1 MDLQMLLRIVVQQ
14 KAADLFLKVGG
25 RPTLRVDGNL
35 RRLSKLGDEAV
46 GEIDDAFNESV
57 LEEVLDRHDLE
68 RFRKTGEGDAAY
80 EVEDLGRF
88 RVNVFRQRGHV
99 GFVFRYIPFKVP
111 SLEDLSLPAAQL
123 RRLCD
128 QRRGLVLVTG
138 IAGSGKSTCL
148 ASMIHYIN
156 ETQSRHIVTIE
167 DPIEFVHHDQRCIIE
182 QREVGFD
189 TEDFV
194 VALRACVRQ
203 SPDVILIGEM
213 RDRETVEAAINAA
226 ETGHLVL
233 STLHTVNAVQTVERI
248 LGFFPPH
255 LHPLIRL
262 QLSLVLRG
270 ALSLRLLPRRDR
282 PGMIPA
288 AEMLISTPTVRDLLE
303 QGKTRELTTAL
314 REGEYFGTMTFAQ
327 SLAHL
332 ARQGCITEEDALA
345 ASDNP
350 DELRLEL
357 KGIGR
362 EKHPGIQTE

>member
-1 MDLQMLLRIVVQQ
+1 MDLQTLLRVVVQQ
-14 KAADLFLKVGG
+14 KAADLFLKVGS
-25 RPTLRVDGNL
+25 RPTLRVDGEL
-35 RRLSKLGDEAV
+35 RRLSKLGEEAV
-46 GEIDDAFNESV
+46 GEVDDAFNESV
-57 LEEVLDRHDLE
+57 LEEVLDERDLE
-68 RFRKTGEGDAAY
+68 RFRRTGEGDAAY

-88 RVNVFRQRGHV
+88 RVNVFRQRGHI
-99 GFVFRYIPFKVP
+99 GFVLRYIPFKVP
-111 SLEDLSLPAAQL
+111 SLDELKLPAKQL
-123 RRLCD
+123 KQLCD

-148 ASMIHYIN
+148 ASMIHYLN
-156 ETQSRHIVTIE
+156 ETQKRHIVTVE
-167 DPIEFVHHDQRCIIE
+167 DPIEFVHHDLSCIIE

-255 LHPLIRL
+255 LHALIRL

-270 ALSLRLLPRRDR
+270 ALSLRLLARRDG

-303 QGKTRELTTAL
+303 KGLTRQLGTAL
-314 REGEYFGTMTFAQ
+314 SEGGYFGTMTFAQ
-327 SLAHL
+327 SLARL

-350 DELRLEL
+350 DDLRLEL

-362 EKHPGIQTE
+362 DKHPGIRTQ